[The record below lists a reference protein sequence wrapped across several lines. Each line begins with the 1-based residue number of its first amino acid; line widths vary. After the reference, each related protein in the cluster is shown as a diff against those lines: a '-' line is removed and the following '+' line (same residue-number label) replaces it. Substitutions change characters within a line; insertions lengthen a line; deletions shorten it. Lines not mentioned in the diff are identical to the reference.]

1 MFHDFLSLRR
11 TRSLH
16 FAILGNWNGSQAHEK
31 RKDRAKITRSEGES
45 RVRVSMI
52 QSCAG
57 AYNL

>member
-31 RKDRAKITRSEGES
+31 RKDRAKIPNSEKQEVKGN
-45 RVRVSMI
+45 R
-52 QSCAG
+52 G
-57 AYNL
+57 